1 MAPAIEPKGSVR
13 ALGKAMELLGLLL
26 DHRGPMTLQ
35 ELQKR
40 SGYPKSTVHGLL
52 STLREYDMIG
62 QNPDGT
68 YCLGIR
74 LYEYGCAVAGAW
86 DITALAHPYLEKLA
100 AQTGGGAFLSLRSER
115 HAISFD
121 KAVSA
126 AGFGLQVSVETGT
139 PLPLH
144 ATAQGKLLLSG
155 CSESEIRRVLD
166 GGLVAYTRHTVTD
179 PDRLLAQLAEA
190 RARGYALEDG
200 EYKVGL
206 RSVAAPVYDQTGR
219 LCYAF
224 GVVGLFGR
232 VTSLDFQ
239 DIIQAACRLAAE
251 LSAALGWR
259 QGGLKP

>member
-126 AGFGLQVSVETGT
+126 AGSGLQVWVETGT

-155 CSESEIRRVLD
+155 DTLFAGTCGRTDFPGGDVEAMRR
-166 GGLVAYTRHTVTD
+166 
-179 PDRLLAQLAEA
+179 
-190 RARGYALEDG
+190 
-200 EYKVGL
+200 
-206 RSVAAPVYDQTGR
+206 
-219 LCYAF
+219 
-224 GVVGLFGR
+224 
-232 VTSLDFQ
+232 SLK
-239 DIIQAACRLAAE
+239 RLAVLPDDTQVLPGHDSFSTMAAE
-251 LSAALGWR
+251 KTWISRL
-259 QGGLKP
+259 